1 MSTSERPI
9 ENLLTT
15 HMDEEEVR
23 LFMDQ
28 FEYQRFDNGEFVFR
42 EGDSGDVLYIVK
54 TGLVSLVKE
63 ITVDVNKKLVLARP
77 GMIFGEFSFMD
88 RGERSASA
96 ITEDDSELF
105 SLKRAV
111 FDQFILKQ
119 PQAGIKVYMNLLQ
132 IVVERLRRTNDAYR
146 DAVRWGL
153 EITGT
158 QKLNFQYLITE
169 NVEIRIELS
178 NGKTVEGKVLQLE
191 RSDAGHEMILANKLG
206 KLTIIPYHAI
216 VSVGLAD

>member
-1 MSTSERPI
+1 MSTTERPI
-9 ENLLTT
+9 KNLLTM
-15 HMDEEEVR
+15 HMDEEEIRV
-23 LFMDQ
+23 FMDQ
-28 FEYQRFDNGEFVFR
+28 FEEQRFNKGEFVFQ

-63 ITVDVNKKLVLARP
+63 ITADVNKKLVLARP

-96 ITEDDSELF
+96 IAEDDSELF
-105 SLKRAV
+105 SLQRAV
-111 FDQFILKQ
+111 FDEFILNQ
-119 PQAGIKVYMNLLQ
+119 PQAGIKVFMNLLE

-191 RSDAGHEMILANKLG
+191 RSDAGYEMILANRLG
-206 KLTIIPYHAI
+206 KLSIIPYHAI
-216 VSVGLAD
+216 VTVSLAD

>member
-1 MSTSERPI
+1 MATIQRPI
-9 ENLLTT
+9 KNLLTMD
-15 HMDEEEVR
+15 MDEADIR
-23 LFMDQ
+23 LFMSQ
-28 FEYQRFDNGEFVFR
+28 FEEHRFEKGEFVFQ

-54 TGLVSLVKE
+54 SGLVSLAKE
-63 ITVDVNKKLVLARP
+63 ITADVNKKLVLARP

-96 ITEDDSELF
+96 ITEDESELF
-105 SLKRAV
+105 SLQRTV
-111 FDQFILKQ
+111 FDDFILNH
-119 PQAGIKVYMNLLQ
+119 PQAGIKVSMNLLE
-132 IVVERLRRTNDAYR
+132 ILVERLRRTNEAYR

-178 NGKTVEGKVLQLE
+178 NGNFAEGKVLQLE

-206 KLTIIPYHAI
+206 KLSIIPYHAM
-216 VSVGLAD
+216 VSVSLAD

>member
-42 EGDSGDVLYIVK
+42 EGDPGDVLYIVK

-96 ITEDDSELF
+96 VTEDDSELF